1 MRLWSHC
8 WLAFELAQ
16 DSEHVVLTLV
26 GWVVLV
32 TEIYENCVVF

>member
-8 WLAFELAQ
+8 WLAFGLAQ
-16 DSEHVVLTLV
+16 DSVHGELTLV
-26 GWVVLV
+26 GRVVLV